1 MNENYAHPA
10 MPKGAEQG
18 ILKGMYLLHAG
29 GRGKVRVNLFGSG
42 TILREVMT
50 AAEILERD
58 YGVPADIFSVTSY
71 SELRREALDVKR
83 RNLLHPDQPAQ
94 QPYVRQVLGDRAG
107 PFIAASDYM
116 KIVPDQ
122 IRQWVPGR
130 FIVLGTDGYGRSD
143 SRAQL
148 RRHFE
153 VDAQHIVLAS
163 LRALAD
169 EGKLDMA
176 TVKSAMKK
184 FDIDPERPNP
194 VTL

>member
-1 MNENYAHPA
+1 M
-10 MPKGAEQG
+10 
-18 ILKGMYLLHAG
+18 
-29 GRGKVRVNLFGSG
+29 GSG
-42 TILREVMT
+42 TILREVL
-50 AAEILERD
+50 AAAAVLERD
-58 YGVPADIFSVTSY
+58 YGVPADVFSVPSW
-71 SELRREALDVKR
+71 SELRRDALDVER
-83 RNLLHPDQPAQ
+83 RNILDTERPPQ
-94 QPYVRQVLGDRAG
+94 QPYVRQCLGDRSG

-116 KIVPDQ
+116 RIVPDQ

-130 FIVLGTDGYGRSD
+130 YIVLGTDGFGRSD

-153 VDAQHIVLAS
+153 VDCGHIVVAS

-184 FDIDPERPNP
+184 FDIDPDKPNP
-194 VTL
+194 VTE